1 MLEKGDKAPDFT
13 LPSDDGTLVSLS
25 ELRGKKIVLFFYPR
39 DDTPG
44 CSREACSFRDSHD
57 DILARN
63 AIVMGVSADDIES
76 HMKFR
81 DKYDLPFR
89 LLSDTRTE
97 MIRKYHAWGEK
108 KSGDRTVEGV
118 LRVTCVIDEEGII
131 IRCFDKVNP
140 ASHGE
145 EITEFLSGL

>member
-1 MLEKGDKAPDFT
+1 MLTKGDKAPDFT
-13 LPSDDGTLVSLS
+13 RPSDDETLVSLF
-25 ELRGKKIVLFFYPR
+25 ELRGKKVVLYFYPK

-44 CSREACSFRDSHD
+44 CSREACSFRDSYE

-63 AIVMGVSADDIES
+63 AIVMGVSADNVES
-76 HMKFR
+76 HREFR
-81 DKYDLPFR
+81 HKYDLPFR

-108 KSGDRTVEGV
+108 KTGDLTSEGV
-118 LRVTCVIDEEGII
+118 LRMTYVIDEEGII
-131 IRCFDKVNP
+131 VRCFSKINP